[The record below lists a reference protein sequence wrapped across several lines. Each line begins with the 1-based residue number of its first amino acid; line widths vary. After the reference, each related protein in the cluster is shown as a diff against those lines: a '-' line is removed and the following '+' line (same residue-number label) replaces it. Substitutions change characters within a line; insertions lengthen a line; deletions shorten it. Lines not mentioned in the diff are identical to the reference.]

1 MTVTTHLVLIHRK
14 ALDDER
20 SRARQVMDDG
30 EVTVQRQIEDQ
41 RRQIQQESLS
51 LIRATYEDSICKNKV
66 WEFSYSE
73 KGAGGRFPK
82 WMMMMMMMMMHSLI
96 PLPIKQLPFFV
107 RQKVWK
113 QCLLELS

>member
-1 MTVTTHLVLIHRK
+1 M
-14 ALDDER
+14 DDER

-51 LIRATYEDSICKNKV
+51 LIRATYEDSICKSKV

-82 WMMMMMMMMMHSLI
+82 WMMMMMMMVMMMMMMMMMHSLI

>member
-1 MTVTTHLVLIHRK
+1 
-14 ALDDER
+14 
-20 SRARQVMDDG
+20 MDDG

-51 LIRATYEDSICKNKV
+51 LIRATCEDSICKSKV

-82 WMMMMMMMMMHSLI
+82 WMMMMHSLI
-96 PLPIKQLPFFV
+96 PLPIKQFPFFV
-107 RQKVWK
+107 RQKT
-113 QCLLELS
+113 CLRSGSSAF